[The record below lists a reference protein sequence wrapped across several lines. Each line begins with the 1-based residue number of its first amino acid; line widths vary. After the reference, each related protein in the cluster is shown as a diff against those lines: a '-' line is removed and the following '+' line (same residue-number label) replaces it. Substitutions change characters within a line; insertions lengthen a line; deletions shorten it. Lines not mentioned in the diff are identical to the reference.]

1 MVWDIFEEI
10 KEMERRIDR
19 LMRETWRGEHRLA
32 LPSRETALI
41 PTRGGLA
48 VLQPFSDIEETD
60 KEVKISA
67 EMPGVDKKD
76 IKISA
81 TEDRIEISAET
92 EKEKKEEKKGRLL
105 TERTYGKYYRRYDLP
120 SHVNPN
126 KIKSTFKNG
135 VLNVTMT
142 KTEVKKKV
150 EIKVE

>member
-1 MVWDIFEEI
+1 
-10 KEMERRIDR
+10 
-19 LMRETWRGEHRLA
+19 
-32 LPSRETALI
+32 
-41 PTRGGLA
+41 
-48 VLQPFSDIEETD
+48 
-60 KEVKISA
+60 
-67 EMPGVDKKD
+67 MPGVDKKD

-81 TEDRIEISAET
+81 TEGRIEISAET